1 MNRRTWFK
9 TSGSGVTALLIAGS
23 GSLFLSGCNVIASIK
38 AYIPVGIAAFTG
50 VVSLLSGLGI
60 IPPGTGT
67 AIALLVG
74 LVKSG
79 FADLMAAI
87 DQYNAAPAADKSTL
101 LAKVSLILSEVSQNI
116 GKFFSD
122 LAINDSTVLTLVTGL
137 VRLILS
143 TLAGF
148 AAQLPPP
155 PTPLALS
162 FKVAGHPVA
171 ITPKII
177 SRSAFVKQ
185 YNQLCANAGHPEL
198 ALK

>member
-9 TSGSGVTALLIAGS
+9 TSGSGVAALLISGS
-23 GSLFLSGCNVIASIK
+23 GSLLLSGCNVIASIK
-38 AYIPVGIAAFTG
+38 AYIPVGIAAFSG

-67 AIALLVG
+67 VIALLVG

-87 DQYNAAPAADKSTL
+87 DQYNAAPAADKATL
-101 LAKVSLILSEVSQNI
+101 LAKVSLILSDVSRNI

-122 LAINDSTVLTLVTGL
+122 LTINDTTVLTLVTGL
-137 VRLILS
+137 VQLILS

-148 AAQLPPP
+148 AAQLPPA
-155 PTPLALS
+155 PTPVALTA
-162 FKVAGHPVA
+162 KVSGHPIT
-171 ITPKII
+171 ITPKIL

-185 YNQLCANAGHPEL
+185 FNQIVTAGGHPEMVL
-198 ALK
+198 T